1 MTEKQY
7 ITPEQQ
13 QAIRAIPHFARGVYR
28 DIDLNGAIDFYTRR
42 YVGPLGAFT
51 DLGPDDAVAD
61 IGTGYGWLAIAFA
74 LRRRAR
80 VIAVDMDEARLDA
93 ARRIAE
99 ILGVGDRI
107 DWRVGMLGRLP
118 LADGEARVTYCI
130 EVIEHIGRARP
141 ALRDLARVSAETLVV
156 TTPNLYFPVIA
167 HDTGLPFCHW
177 LPLAWRAALCR
188 ALRADGSRERQ
199 SLLVAAE
206 PARRARRLRGCLALS
221 PLQIAPRLR
230 GHLPHLCALCRRW
243 GETARWTAEIALL
256 SRRRFARAP
265 LPLRH
270 ALARLH
276 APPARLT

>member
-28 DIDLNGAIDFYTRR
+28 DIDLNGAIDYYTRR

-51 DLGPDDAVAD
+51 DLGAEDVVAD

-107 DWRVGMLGRLP
+107 DWRVGMLGDLP

-130 EVIEHIGRARP
+130 EVIEYIGRARP
-141 ALRDLARVSAETLVV
+141 AIQDLARVSAETLVV
-156 TTPNLYFPVIA
+156 TTPNLYFPIIA

-177 LPLAWRAALCR
+177 LPLAWRERYAALFGR
-188 ALRADGSRERQ
+188 SDRENTNLFWSPPDLLGELAGFEVASRFLHYASRSDYIATFPIYVPYVGGGMRRRDGRLKSLYYRGAALLGRR
-199 SLLVAAE
+199 SLYAMPSLACTLR
-206 PARRARRLRGCLALS
+206 RRA
-221 PLQIAPRLR
+221 
-230 GHLPHLCALCRRW
+230 
-243 GETARWTAEIALL
+243 
-256 SRRRFARAP
+256 
-265 LPLRH
+265 
-270 ALARLH
+270 
-276 APPARLT
+276 